1 MYQMYITKENIK
13 DAAYKCLAAYY
24 NEHYSPDIRRG
35 IRIAFAALAESAPI
49 GSELSL
55 LFIAAAKSI
64 PISRKRSKYD
74 SPVFELCKRFGEI
87 Q

>member
-1 MYQMYITKENIK
+1 MYQMYITKENIQ
-13 DAAYKCLAAYY
+13 DAAYKCLASYY
-24 NEHYSPDIRRG
+24 DEHYSADIRRG
-35 IRIAFAALAESAPI
+35 IRLAFAALAETAPM

-64 PISRKRSKYD
+64 PVSRKRSKYD
-74 SPVFELCKRFGEI
+74 SPVLELCKRFGEI

>member
-1 MYQMYITKENIK
+1 MYQMYITKENIQ
-13 DAAYKCLAAYY
+13 DAAQKCLAAYY
-24 NEHYSPDIRRG
+24 NEHYSTDIRRG
-35 IRIAFAALAESAPI
+35 IRRAFAALAETAPI

-64 PISRKRSKYD
+64 PVSRKRSKYD
-74 SPVFELCKRFGEI
+74 SAVLELCKRFGEI

>member
-1 MYQMYITKENIK
+1 MYITKENIK
-13 DAAYKCLAAYY
+13 DAAYKCLSAYY
-24 NEHYSPDIRRG
+24 DERYSADIRRG
-35 IRIAFAALAESAPI
+35 IRLAFTALAESAPI

-64 PISRKRSKYD
+64 PVSRKRSKYD
-74 SPVFELCKRFGEI
+74 SPVLELCERFGEI